1 MAKKTFQLGDTLAD
15 VLGTVSVS
23 DTAPEQITMIELA
36 LIDGDEKNFYSTD
49 GIDALAANIELV
61 GLMDPL
67 RVRENP
73 DMPERYLVVS
83 GHRRRLALLQLYEE
97 DHEKW
102 SKAACI
108 VEKPAASA
116 ALQELRLIYANADTR
131 KMSDADLAR
140 QTERV
145 QELLAKLKDE
155 GVIEFSGRM
164 RDVVAEAC
172 KVSATKLAE
181 LKVIRSRLNPEIR
194 AYWESG
200 KLNHASAYLIAKADE
215 LTQRQLCTY
224 IGANR
229 LPGAGA
235 WWIENKMKTL
245 ERMTNRRCPATGDI
259 CSNSA
264 IMIDKKFRNE
274 CSYCDCEYH
283 CCADCPKLDRCKSV
297 CSHQAEAQAK
307 LREERREREAEKRKK
322 AAEREA
328 ILKAEREKD
337 IKKGGAVW
345 NRFDRAARAAGVQP
359 RELIAL
365 LTHCSKPEYVEDEEI
380 AEYQDRVAGRFRDK
394 GDYTASELSDSP
406 LWDLEDPEDYA
417 CAAEVLNCSV
427 DYLLGLTDDLTPV
440 GGGWISVEDRYPPEG
455 TYCLAVDKWDVPM
468 PSVYFRAAFMEVES
482 KNVAT
487 RRLKDIEYWMP
498 LPAPPAGKRWISES
512 VIRDLMEGRK

>member
-15 VLGTVSVS
+15 VLGTVSET

-73 DMPERYLVVS
+73 DIPERYLVVS

-215 LTQRQLCTY
+215 LTQLQLCTY

-235 WWIENKMKTL
+235 WWIENKIKTL
-245 ERMTNRRCPATGDI
+245 EKMANRRCPSTGDV

-264 IMIDKKFRNE
+264 IMIDKRFRNE
-274 CSYCDCEYH
+274 SSFCACEYY
-283 CCADCPKLDRCKSV
+283 CCAECPALVKCKSV
-297 CSHQAEAQAK
+297 CNYCAEEQARLK
-307 LREERREREAEKRKK
+307 EERRQREAEEQKRN
-322 AAEREA
+322 AEREA
-328 ILKAEREKD
+328 KQKVEREKE
-337 IKKGGAVW
+337 IKEGGAVW
-345 NRFDRAARAAGVQP
+345 NRFDRAAKAAGVAPQ
-359 RELIAL
+359 ELIAIL
-365 LTHCSKPEYVEDEEI
+365 NCREPENVDDAEL

-394 GDYTASELSDSP
+394 GNFTASELSDSP
-406 LWDLEDPEDYA
+406 LWCLEDPEDYA
-417 CAAEVLNCSV
+417 ATAELLNCSV

-455 TYCLAVDKWDVPM
+455 TYCLAIDKWDVPM
-468 PSVYFRAAFMEVES
+468 PSVYFRAAFMEIES

-487 RRLKDIEYWMP
+487 RRLSGIEYWMP
-498 LPAPPAGKRWISES
+498 LPAPPSGKRWISEN
-512 VIRDLMEGRK
+512 VIRELVEGRK